1 MTDKNLSATEYA
13 VALGF
18 FDGLHKAHRR
28 VLSEVL
34 KKASS
39 GFVPAVLLFDEHPRN
54 VISGSGVPFLLQ
66 SDMRDEKLTEMG
78 IERKFISFSEI
89 KDMSPR
95 EFVEKILVCRLNAR
109 AVVCG
114 YNYRFGKGAA
124 GDTEELKRLCAEHEI
139 SVTIVEDVTYKGSD
153 VSSTRIRKAVSEG
166 EMEDVTELLGEPF
179 TYRSEIFTG
188 DRRGRLLGAP
198 TVNQFIPSEL
208 IVPRFGVYASRVYA
222 EGKEYIGVT
231 NVGSRPTF
239 DGESVRSET
248 YILDFSGDL
257 YGKTVTI
264 ELYKFIREEK
274 KFPDGDSLKAQ
285 IALDVKSVQEYFGK

>member
-1 MTDKNLSATEYA
+1 MSKKGFTTTEY
-13 VALGF
+13 VTALGF
-18 FDGLHKAHRR
+18 FDGLHKAHKK
-28 VLSEVL
+28 VLEEVVR
-34 KKASS
+34 KASS
-39 GFVPAVLLFDEHPRN
+39 GYIPSVLLFDEHPRN

-66 SDMRDEKLTEMG
+66 TDMRDRRLREMG
-78 IERKFISFSEI
+78 IEALVVSFNEI
-89 KDMSPR
+89 KDMSPSQ
-95 EFVEKILVCRLNAR
+95 FVEEILVNRLNAG

-114 YNYRFGKGAA
+114 YNYRFGKNAA

-139 SVTIVEDVTYKGSD
+139 SVTVIDDVTWEGQD

-166 EMEDVTELLGEPF
+166 EMELAHALLGEPF
-179 TYRSEIFTG
+179 TFESEIFTG

-198 TVNQFIPSEL
+198 TVNQFLPDEL

-222 EGKEYIGVT
+222 EGREYVGVT

-257 YGKTVTI
+257 YGKRVRV
-264 ELYKFIREEK
+264 ELYKFIRGEK
-274 KFPDGDSLKAQ
+274 KFPDGDALKAQ

>member
-1 MTDKNLSATEYA
+1 MTDKSLSSTEYA

-18 FDGLHKAHRR
+18 FDGLHTAHRR

-39 GFVPAVLLFDEHPRN
+39 GYAPAVLLFDEHPRN
-54 VISGSGVPFLLQ
+54 VIAGSGVPFLLQ

-78 IERKFISFSEI
+78 IERVFISFSEI

-95 EFVEKILVCRLNAR
+95 EFVEKILACRLHAK

-139 SVTIVEDVTYKGSD
+139 SVTVVEDVTYMGAD

-166 EMEDVTELLGEPF
+166 EMEEATALLGEPF

-198 TVNQFIPSEL
+198 TVNQFIPAEL

-239 DGESVRSET
+239 DGGSVRSET

-257 YGKTVTI
+257 YGKQVTI
-264 ELYKFIREEK
+264 ELYKFIRDEK
-274 KFPDGDSLKAQ
+274 KFPDGDTLRTQ
-285 IALDVKSVQEYFGK
+285 IALDVQSVQEYFGK